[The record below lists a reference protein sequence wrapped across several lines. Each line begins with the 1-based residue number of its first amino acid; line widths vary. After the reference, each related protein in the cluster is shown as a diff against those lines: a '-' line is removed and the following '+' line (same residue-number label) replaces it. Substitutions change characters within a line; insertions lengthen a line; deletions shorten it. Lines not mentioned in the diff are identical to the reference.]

1 MRHSGEPALPS
12 AALGIIPARYGSTR
26 LPAKPLVSIAG
37 RPLVQHVWERARG
50 ARRLAAL
57 VVATDDERIA
67 RVVRSFGGEVVMTSP
82 AHPSGTD
89 RLAEVAT
96 VRAEGIIVNIQGDE
110 PLVDPHDIDILVDGL
125 TDEPACVMATLSV
138 PLDDR
143 AAADD
148 PNVVK
153 VVCDAT
159 GRALYFS
166 RALIPWPRQQ
176 PAPSDRT
183 TWRKHIGLYAYRR
196 EFLMEFATWPPSLLE
211 RTEGLEQLRVLER
224 GRSIRVLPARGRYLS
239 VDTPGDVIA
248 VESALAASA

>member
-1 MRHSGEPALPS
+1 MRPSGEPALPS
-12 AALGIIPARYGSTR
+12 AALGVIPARYGSTR
-26 LPAKPLVSIAG
+26 LPGKPLVPIAG
-37 RPLVQHVWERARG
+37 RPLVQHVWERAR
-50 ARRLAAL
+50 AAQRLAAL

-67 RVVRSFGGEVVMTSP
+67 RVVRSFGGEVVMTSS

-89 RLAEVAT
+89 RLAEAAAA
-96 VRAEGIIVNIQGDE
+96 RPEGIIVNIQGDE
-110 PLVDPHDIDILVDGL
+110 PLVDPHDIDVLVDGL
-125 TDEPACVMATLSV
+125 AAEPACVMATLSV
-138 PLDDR
+138 PLADR
-143 AAADD
+143 AMAED

-153 VVCDAT
+153 VVCDTT

-176 PAPSDRT
+176 PAPTDGAI
-183 TWRKHIGLYAYRR
+183 WQQHIGLYAYRR

-211 RTEGLEQLRVLER
+211 RTEGLEQLRALER
-224 GRSIRVLPARGRYLS
+224 GRTIRVLPARGRYLS

>member
-26 LPAKPLVSIAG
+26 LPGKPLVSIAG
-37 RPLVQHVWERARG
+37 RPLVQHVWERARA

-67 RVVRSFGGEVVMTSP
+67 RVVRSFGGEAVMTSP
-82 AHPSGTD
+82 EHPSGTD
-89 RLAEVAT
+89 RLAEAAAA
-96 VRAEGIIVNIQGDE
+96 RPEGIIVNIQGDE
-110 PLVDPHDIDILVDGL
+110 PFVEPHDIDVLVDGL
-125 TDEPACVMATLSV
+125 ANDPASAMATLSV
-138 PLDDR
+138 PLADR
-143 AAADD
+143 ATADD

-153 VVCDAT
+153 VVCDAA

-166 RALIPWPRQQ
+166 RALIPWPRQE
-176 PAPSDRT
+176 PAPPEGM
-183 TWRKHIGLYAYRR
+183 TWQRHIGLYAYRR

-211 RTEGLEQLRVLER
+211 RTEGLEQLRALER
-224 GRSIRVLPARGRYLS
+224 GRAIRVLPARGRYLS